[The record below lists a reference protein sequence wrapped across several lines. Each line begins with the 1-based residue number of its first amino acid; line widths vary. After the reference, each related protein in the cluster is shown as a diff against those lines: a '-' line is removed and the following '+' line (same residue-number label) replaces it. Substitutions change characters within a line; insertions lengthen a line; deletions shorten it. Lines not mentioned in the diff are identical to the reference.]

1 MDELVFSKYGKLNYV
16 TENIILEKTKTVTK
30 SVIINNNT
38 EDYGFI
44 DGPEKMTLELVV
56 EDDEGHY
63 DAKVQFTNKP
73 TNGDMIGNLK
83 LFNLE
88 DLQIINNLLNGKIN
102 GNVTPKII
110 TKESKDVKVEGN
122 TYNYTLPI
130 KLGDKTFE
138 LDIDTDINN
147 KIYIM
152 DQFVNIVS
160 EDNII
165 KTRITSNGKD
175 SFTYID
181 FQDDSD
187 EIHIKIGRIL
197 PDGNNE
203 LWEYENCVKPENILC
218 PELIN
223 LTYNFEDICLDGE
236 MVKIDYD
243 EYGIPMDDSKGLVR
257 YEKFYDEDDPEF
269 LDSIISLHPLYID
282 LFDNFENGKKNVW
295 VLDQVVMSE
304 VDGPSNLLFYSREV
318 RELSDEENKELS
330 DLVLNAPD
338 DEPILAFIDAEEY
351 HEEFN
356 EREDAASIVNILAV
370 DWVNETNL
378 FKKENNFTE
387 INKFEDMVKKSITV
401 ALMDYFGEVCENYE
415 HADRDPEYIDEIF
428 SHEDLYNSICMED
441 CVISRN
447 SETGSYAFEFRVRF
461 ARYIKNIWDKK
472 KMIIVNEFDVFN
484 DRFVPHDP
492 RKLIQV
498 M

>member
-1 MDELVFSKYGKLNYV
+1 
-16 TENIILEKTKTVTK
+16 
-30 SVIINNNT
+30 
-38 EDYGFI
+38 
-44 DGPEKMTLELVV
+44 
-56 EDDEGHY
+56 
-63 DAKVQFTNKP
+63 
-73 TNGDMIGNLK
+73 
-83 LFNLE
+83 
-88 DLQIINNLLNGKIN
+88 
-102 GNVTPKII
+102 
-110 TKESKDVKVEGN
+110 
-122 TYNYTLPI
+122 
-130 KLGDKTFE
+130 
-138 LDIDTDINN
+138 
-147 KIYIM
+147 
-152 DQFVNIVS
+152 
-160 EDNII
+160 
-165 KTRITSNGKD
+165 
-175 SFTYID
+175 
-181 FQDDSD
+181 
-187 EIHIKIGRIL
+187 
-197 PDGNNE
+197 
-203 LWEYENCVKPENILC
+203 
-218 PELIN
+218 
-223 LTYNFEDICLDGE
+223 
-236 MVKIDYD
+236 
-243 EYGIPMDDSKGLVR
+243 MDDSKGLVR

-330 DLVLNAPD
+330 DLALNAPE

-370 DWVNETNL
+370 DWINETNL
-378 FKKENNFTE
+378 FKKENNFAE

-415 HADRDPEYIDEIF
+415 HADRDPEYVDEIF

-441 CVISRN
+441 CAITRN
-447 SETGSYAFEFRVRF
+447 NETGCYAFEFRVRF

-492 RKLIQV
+492 KKLIQV